1 MTEKKKKMSNKDRD
15 ELLVKFAQKAANT
28 ELVLSLFIEFM
39 GKNVDF
45 KKFLI
50 DWEEKKKKEK
60 ENKDNGII
68 MPAEKKIIT
77 P

>member
-1 MTEKKKKMSNKDRD
+1 MTEKNKKMTNAERD
-15 ELLVKFAQKAANT
+15 KVLVKFAQKAANS

-39 GKNVDF
+39 GKKVDF

-50 DWEEKKKKEK
+50 DWEEKQKELKEK
-60 ENKDNGII
+60 NDNGII
-68 MPAEKKIIT
+68 MPQEKKIIT